1 MIPKID
7 ASDGI
12 QRKGMILAAITKLKQ
27 ICDHPNL
34 VLETPDQENIGQY
47 SGKMDQLIETLSRI
61 QENNQKV
68 IIFTQYIEMGK
79 ILQRELSK
87 AFNQEIEFMYGG
99 TPFDRRQE
107 IINNFQDI
115 LSPDILS
122 AELTEGNAETDAD
135 QNTSDMLPEL
145 VQNEENLS
153 QHSILIMSLKT
164 GGLGLNLTAANHVIH
179 IDRWWNPAVE
189 NQATDR
195 LTASGKSKPYM
206 FINLLHPERLK
217 SILIRC

>member
-1 MIPKID
+1 MIIQDLPEKVENKYYSYLSPKQASLYQSVVNQMIPKID

-99 TPFDRRQE
+99 
-107 IINNFQDI
+107 I
-115 LSPDILS
+115 L
-122 AELTEGNAETDAD
+122 LTGAKK
-135 QNTSDMLPEL
+135 L
-145 VQNEENLS
+145 
-153 QHSILIMSLKT
+153 
-164 GGLGLNLTAANHVIH
+164 LTIFR
-179 IDRWWNPAVE
+179 ISCL
-189 NQATDR
+189 QTFF
-195 LTASGKSKPYM
+195 LQS
-206 FINLLHPERLK
+206 
-217 SILIRC
+217 

>member
-1 MIPKID
+1 M
-7 ASDGI
+7 
-12 QRKGMILAAITKLKQ
+12 
-27 ICDHPNL
+27 
-34 VLETPDQENIGQY
+34 
-47 SGKMDQLIETLSRI
+47 
-61 QENNQKV
+61 
-68 IIFTQYIEMGK
+68 
-79 ILQRELSK
+79 
-87 AFNQEIEFMYGG
+87 
-99 TPFDRRQE
+99 
-107 IINNFQDI
+107 
-115 LSPDILS
+115 SPDILS

-195 LTASGKSKPYM
+195 AHRIGQKQTVYVYKFIASGTLEEHIDQMLEQKKALSD
-206 FINLLHPERLK
+206 LLIDSGESWLTELSTQQLK
-217 SILIRC
+217 TILELRNDVIDNDTCLN